1 MNKNVL
7 EYKGFIAS
15 VSYNDEDECFF
26 GKIEGIS
33 DLVSFEGNTVKI
45 MKKAFYD
52 AVDDY
57 INLCKE
63 TGKESHKSIKGSF
76 NVRIDK
82 NLHHAA
88 MYAAIKKGISL
99 NQYVADAIQNSVKR
113 QSRPMKLTKI

>member
-15 VSYNDEDECFF
+15 VSYNDDDECFF
-26 GKIEGIS
+26 GKIEGIG
-33 DLVSFEGNTVKI
+33 DLVSFEGNSVRLL
-45 MKKAFYD
+45 KKAFHE
-52 AVDDY
+52 AVEDY

-63 TGKESHKSIKGSF
+63 AGKEPHKSIKGSF

-88 MYAAIKKGISL
+88 MYSAVKRGISL
-99 NQYVADAIQNSVKR
+99 NQFVEEAIQNSVKR
-113 QSRPMKLTKI
+113 QTKSLKLTKI